1 MDPET
6 GQQVVLKILTN
17 TWQVVL
23 QWDSNRTK
31 VLLRS
36 DAGKEEDLRGSDG
49 SGRNDDFLLGPDLEL
64 LSKSF
69 DRNPDGSFPVVDVD
83 LVSFATFSNM
93 LCCTP
98 RRKLPVTAGSFLS
111 ERILLLEATIVADK
125 PKHSSAR
132 LSPTESPTGFCFSS
146 IKIDQELKI

>member
-23 QWDSNRTK
+23 QWESNRTK

-49 SGRNDDFLLGPDLEL
+49 SGRNDDFLLGPELEL

-69 DRNPDGSFPVVDVD
+69 D
-83 LVSFATFSNM
+83 
-93 LCCTP
+93 
-98 RRKLPVTAGSFLS
+98 
-111 ERILLLEATIVADK
+111 
-125 PKHSSAR
+125 
-132 LSPTESPTGFCFSS
+132 
-146 IKIDQELKI
+146 